1 MTFIYLLF
9 LFDQELNLIK
19 VLEVYF
25 HEDKLSWFYLPI
37 AHTLPQR
44 NTDVCTRNSLSYYLD
59 IYFYLY
65 NLRISKKNN
74 FPYFSIF
81 IIYFCFV
88 LAPIFGLLIYF
99 ESFRIY
105 IMSFPC
111 LVLIASLSFSQ
122 CILSVPH
129 CLS

>member
-1 MTFIYLLF
+1 MVLLAYRSHPSPKKHWCMYQKLSLLLSWYLL
-9 LFDQELNLIK
+9 
-19 VLEVYF
+19 
-25 HEDKLSWFYLPI
+25 
-37 AHTLPQR
+37 
-44 NTDVCTRNSLSYYLD
+44 YLD
-59 IYFYLY
+59 
-65 NLRISKKNN
+65 NLRISKQNN
-74 FPYFSIF
+74 FPYFFIF

-88 LAPIFGLLIYF
+88 LAPIFGLLVYF

-129 CLS
+129 CLSQLAKHKPTISIYTHTNIRKTIQKEKKKKM